1 MNDNITKQYIDLEK
15 VLAAKGVKV
24 PKLVLRFLN
33 RLLHVE
39 ELNEGIYLNRDK
51 EGVDF
56 ARAIMQHLDVDV
68 RLEHAERIP
77 TDGMPIIVA
86 NHPLGGPDGMALIG
100 AVGEVRR
107 DILFP
112 VNDFLMHLAPLKQVF
127 VPIDK
132 VHGNRGTAEG
142 LEAAF
147 AGQNVLLYFPA
158 GLCSRRIKGRIV
170 DLEWKPTVVK
180 KAVLHH
186 RDIVPVYIE
195 ARNRSRF
202 YTIANLR
209 KRLGIKFN
217 FEMALLPGPSAVV
230 RRLFQESQVFVGDSV
245 GSPQDFY
252 DRVHFQHS
260 WAESVQGLEN
270 VESHILSGGDIAHG
284 EHRMS
289 LSHVD
294 TPLFVGND

>member
-1 MNDNITKQYIDLEK
+1 MEEITKKYIDLQK
-15 VLAAKGVKV
+15 VLEAKGVKTS
-24 PKLVLRFLN
+24 KFVLRLLN
-33 RLLHVE
+33 RLLHVD
-39 ELNEGIYLNRDK
+39 ELNEGIYKNRDK

-56 ARAIMQHLDVDV
+56 ARAILDDLDIKVL
-68 RLEHAERIP
+68 LEHSERIP
-77 TDGMPIIVA
+77 SNGSPIVIA

-112 VNDFLMHLAPLKQVF
+112 VNDFLMHLPNLRSVF

-132 VHGNRGTAEG
+132 VHGNRATAAG

-147 AGQNVLLYFPA
+147 GGSNTLLYFPA

-180 KAVLHH
+180 KAVEHH

-195 ARNRSRF
+195 ARNRRWF

-217 FEMALLPGPSAVV
+217 FEMALLPGEMFAQRGKTFRMVVGRPIPYQTFANDVPAREWAV
-230 RRLFQESQVFVGDSV
+230 RLHDYVYSLADNPDGSFDEKQV
-245 GSPQDFY
+245 
-252 DRVHFQHS
+252 
-260 WAESVQGLEN
+260 
-270 VESHILSGGDIAHG
+270 IKK
-284 EHRMS
+284 
-289 LSHVD
+289 
-294 TPLFVGND
+294 